1 MRNFSVSVVEFQ
13 YWDHDEDDDDDVGGD
28 DDDDI
33 KAVIWKYFAHN

>member
-13 YWDHDEDDDDDVGGD
+13 YWDHDEDDDDVGGD

>member
-1 MRNFSVSVVEFQ
+1 MWFQ
-13 YWDHDEDDDDDVGGD
+13 YWDCDDDDDNDDEDDDDDD